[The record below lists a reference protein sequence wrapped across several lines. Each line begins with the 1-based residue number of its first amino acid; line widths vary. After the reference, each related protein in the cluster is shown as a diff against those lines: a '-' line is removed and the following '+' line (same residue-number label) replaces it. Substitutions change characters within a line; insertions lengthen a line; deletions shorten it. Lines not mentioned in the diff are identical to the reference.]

1 MNLDTKL
8 YRKRFIPNET
18 IYLKDDL
25 ILYTDESYIITKW
38 NCLRPRSDIAYGY
51 SLYCLEKGYKISKVF
66 NFNNDFVYWYC
77 DIVTYDYQ
85 KETNE
90 LTVID
95 LLADVIV
102 YEDGSSKVLD
112 LDELADSLE
121 QGLIPLSIGCK
132 ALRQAN
138 ALLSEVY
145 SGKLK
150 DYQNFLSSYEQSK

>member
-25 ILYTDESYIITKW
+25 ILYTDDSYIITKW
-38 NCLRPRSDIAYGY
+38 NCLRPRNDIAYGY
-51 SLYCLEKGYKISKVF
+51 SLYCLNNGYKISKVF
-66 NFNNDFVYWYC
+66 NYKHELVYWYC

-85 KETNE
+85 EEANE
-90 LTVID
+90 LTIID
-95 LLADVIV
+95 LLADIIV

-121 QGLIPLSIGCK
+121 QNLIPLSLGCK

-138 ALLSEVY
+138 AFLSEIY
-145 SGKLK
+145 NGTLIS
-150 DYQNFLSSYEQSK
+150 YQNLLSSYEQK